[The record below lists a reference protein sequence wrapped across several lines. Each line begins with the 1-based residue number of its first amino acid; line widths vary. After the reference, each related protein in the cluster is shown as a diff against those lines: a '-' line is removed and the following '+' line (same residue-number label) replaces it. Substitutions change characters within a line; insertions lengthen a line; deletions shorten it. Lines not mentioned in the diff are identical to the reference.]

1 MSKKDLNFSADE
13 TAYIK
18 FITEKKVVTSVDV
31 LCNKMGESF
40 SLNNELVSN
49 SESIQILALEKGTG
63 FKVNKR
69 VDILRVITDELI
81 RASSHLFN
89 LSVSCHML
97 DEYPLM
103 KKTMEARYLINEIKE
118 IFWHNKLDCNISV
131 LCGVKHDI
139 DVIKAMTIMKKLE
152 ELALKIDKLINN
164 YETNKNI
171 YERTK
176 KIGILTNS
184 EALDYGLTGPVG
196 RASGINSD
204 IRKNVP
210 YGIYNELDFNL
221 ITKNDGDVY
230 SRIVVRCLETKE
242 SISIIKQAM
251 GMLSNNK
258 LVIYKKLELSQ
269 IESSFRIEA
278 PRGEL
283 FCYLKTNKQGKIIR
297 KDLRVPSLMNW
308 EALKIILKGNKT
320 SNIPLILNSIDPC
333 LCM

>member
-1 MSKKDLNFSADE
+1 MSKKDLSFSVDE

-18 FITEKKVVTSVDV
+18 FMTEEKLVTKVDI

-49 SESIQILALEKGTG
+49 SESIQVLALEKGAG
-63 FKVNKR
+63 FEVNKR

-103 KKTMEARYLINEIKE
+103 SKTMQSRYLINEIKE
-118 IFWHNKLDCNISV
+118 LIWHNKLDCNISV

-139 DVIKAMTIMKKLE
+139 DVIKAMTIIKKLK
-152 ELALKIDKLINN
+152 ELESKIDKLINN

-176 KIGILTNS
+176 KIGILSNTD
-184 EALDYGLTGPVG
+184 ALAYGLTGPVG

-204 IRKNVP
+204 VRKNTP
-210 YGIYNELDFNL
+210 YGIYNELNFKL
-221 ITKNDGDVY
+221 ITKNDGDVH
-230 SRIVVRCLETKE
+230 SRMMVRCLEVKE
-242 SISIIKQAM
+242 SILIIKQALE
-251 GMLSNNK
+251 MLSNNK
-258 LVIYKKLELSQ
+258 LIVYKKLDLSQ
-269 IESSFRIEA
+269 IETSIRVEA

-283 FCYLKTNKQGKIIR
+283 FCFLKTNEQGTIIK

-308 EALKIILKGNKT
+308 EVLKIILKGNKT
-320 SNIPLILNSIDPC
+320 SDIPLILNSIDPC